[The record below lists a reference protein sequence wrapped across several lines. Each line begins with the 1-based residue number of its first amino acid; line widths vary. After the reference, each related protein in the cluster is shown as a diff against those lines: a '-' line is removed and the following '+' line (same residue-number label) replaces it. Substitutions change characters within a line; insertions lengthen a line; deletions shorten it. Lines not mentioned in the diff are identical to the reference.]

1 MCVEISCILVLLCP
15 STEEAEATR
24 CAAERFVGLM
34 YVMGVSDRRIPSIA
48 MMDSGVRGEY
58 PLEQNSG
65 ILGHFVKRLSA
76 RAGEEESDARGQFAG
91 KEKWG

>member
-34 YVMGVSDRRIPSIA
+34 YVMGVSDRRNPSIA
-48 MMDSGVRGEY
+48 MMDRGVRGEY

-76 RAGEEESDARGQFAG
+76 REGEEESDARGQIAG